1 MEQTSSTWG
10 GFGAGSDTAV
20 ESVLLV
26 EDNPGDARLVQE
38 AFDSADVDP
47 TLRLADTGNE
57 AMTILENSLE
67 DPDVAIPQ
75 LVLLDLNLPG
85 MDGFAVLDAIR
96 SHSDLARV
104 PVLILTSSGDK
115 QDVRRS
121 YNRAANAYL
130 TKPTSPAAFDELVST
145 LEDFWFE
152 NVRLPPTP
160 A

>member
-1 MEQTSSTWG
+1 MERTSFSWG
-10 GFGAGSDTAV
+10 GFGAESNTAV

-38 AFDSADVDP
+38 AFDSADVDVA
-47 TLRLADTGNE
+47 LRLAETGTE

-67 DPDVAIPQ
+67 DPDVAVPQ

-85 MDGFAVLDAIR
+85 MDGVAVLDAIR
-96 SHSDLARV
+96 AHSELASV
-104 PVLILTSSGDK
+104 PVLILTSSRDT

-121 YNRAANAYL
+121 YDHAANAYL
-130 TKPTSPAAFDELVST
+130 TKPTSPTAFDELVGT
-145 LEDFWFE
+145 LEKFWFE
-152 NVRLPPTP
+152 NARLPPTP